1 MIRDTSAQDT
11 VLSSPA
17 VPARRRWL
25 WPALAAGAV
34 IALLGF
40 GALARLAGERSVAGE
55 RLRIATVER
64 GTLVRD
70 AAVNGRVVAAVSPT
84 LYAPVASIVV
94 LRKAAGDRVRKG
106 DVLAELD
113 SPELT
118 NELARERSTLQ
129 QLEAEVGGAR
139 IDADRARLQAR
150 READE
155 SEIAMQAAHRD
166 LQRIERA
173 WQAGALAEIDY
184 LRAKDAL
191 KTAEI
196 RSRNAANGTRLASQD
211 AGFDVQTRRQ
221 QAQRQRLVVAELERR
236 VDELQVRAPVD
247 GVIGTLAVADRA
259 VVAANTALLTV
270 VDLSKLEVELEVPEA
285 YADELGI
292 GMPAEVR
299 IGPVTAMAKV
309 SSISPEVVDRQV
321 LARVRFDAGQPP
333 GLRQNQR
340 VAARVLIEERPN
352 VLMVAR
358 GPFVDAHGGR
368 YAYFVDGASAER
380 RPVRLGATSGGAVE
394 LLDGAKA
401 GDRIVIAGS
410 DGFGDT
416 PRVSIND

>member
-17 VPARRRWL
+17 VPARRRWF
-25 WPALAAGAV
+25 WPALAVGAV
-34 IALLGF
+34 IALVGF

-84 LYAPVASIVV
+84 LYAPVAATVV

-118 NELARERSTLQ
+118 SELARERSTLQ

-139 IDADRARLQAR
+139 IDADRARLQAG

-155 SEIAMQAAHRD
+155 AEIAVQAARRD

-173 WQAGALAEIDY
+173 WKAGALAEIDY

-196 RSRNAANGTRLASQD
+196 RSRNAANGTRLAAQD

-340 VAARVLIEERPN
+340 VAARVLIEERPD

-368 YAYFVDGASAER
+368 YAYFVDGGSAER
-380 RPVRLGATSGGAVE
+380 RPVRLGATSVAAVE
-394 LLDGAKA
+394 LLDGARA